1 MRPPTTPVRPP
12 EMCPLKLAPARMPE
26 MCPLRATLQV
36 APARRLKKWIQKHAI
51 TSFINSFIHS
61 FSHSFIL
68 SLIHP
73 IIHSFSHSF
82 FTWRARNYTQLRWEK
97 VMRCVSIT
105 FRADSAPLDPP
116 LKAPPH
122 GFLAAA
128 PNSAPAARLIAQCW
142 LSTACRPQSSAV
154 VALRDGTFT
163 PAPAALAPSGC
174 LQQRVL
180 PATAQVPHPPPL
192 LST

>member
-1 MRPPTTPVRPP
+1 
-12 EMCPLKLAPARMPE
+12 

-105 FRADSAPLDPP
+105 FRADSAPLESLAGEAGAAAPP
-116 LKAPPH
+116 LKAPPR

-142 LSTACRPQSSAV
+142 LSTACRPQASAV
-154 VALRDGTFT
+154 VVLRDATFT

-174 LQQRVL
+174 LQQQVL

-192 LST
+192 LET